1 MDVTSKLKYI
11 ALALFAIALVSCEE
25 MAPLRPNTSL
35 SPPEIFFG
43 EWGAPR
49 LERWRFHS
57 GKVEKYSPGSMYDE
71 RGGYQQ
77 QFGTERYDEG
87 SKTYILNGDRFKKV
101 DDGIVV
107 TYRYAYDPVT
117 LKKCSS
123 YTGETTL
130 SPPPRL
136 QGKWS
141 RADGYSELVLEISS
155 NDISIDVPAGYA
167 GLSDFSLKGT
177 AVNGVF
183 LDETTKDRGDE
194 LDYDVNET
202 ECGAYMY
209 SHSFNLG
216 SDGKL
221 SYEMDIG
228 LGDYDSTRLNTRVK
242 LTRQQ

>member
-1 MDVTSKLKYI
+1 MDDETVYRTSDNLDADFGRVFRHETGQGEEDVKITSKVKVHCTRI
-11 ALALFAIALVSCEE
+11 VAIALVSCEE
-25 MAPLRPNTSL
+25 AAPYGPNTSL
-35 SPPEIFFG
+35 NPPDIFFG

-49 LERWRFHS
+49 LERWRFSS

-77 QFGTERYDEG
+77 KFGTERYDEG

-101 DDGIVV
+101 DDGIVF
-107 TYRYAYDPVT
+107 TYRYTYIEPVT

-141 RADGYSELVLEISS
+141 GADGYSELVLEISS

-177 AVNGVF
+177 
-183 LDETTKDRGDE
+183 
-194 LDYDVNET
+194 
-202 ECGAYMY
+202 CGKR
-209 SHSFNLG
+209 S
-216 SDGKL
+216 L
-221 SYEMDIG
+221 S
-228 LGDYDSTRLNTRVK
+228 RRNH
-242 LTRQQ
+242 